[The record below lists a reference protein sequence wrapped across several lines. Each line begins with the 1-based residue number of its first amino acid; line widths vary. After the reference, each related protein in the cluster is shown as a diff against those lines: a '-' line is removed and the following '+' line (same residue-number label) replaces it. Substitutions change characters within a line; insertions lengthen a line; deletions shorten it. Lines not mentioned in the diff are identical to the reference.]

1 MESVTMKGR
10 LVVLV
15 SVAAALTVLP
25 CVVRAAEGTGAA
37 EAPAGQA
44 SPGVRTLSAEV
55 VNLKGSAQVKPTGAE
70 WKDAQVG
77 TKIAGGDEICTGLR
91 SSMDLKF
98 ADGDYISSLMVVG
111 PLTQCALVTFAR
123 AQEEIRT
130 QIFLRQGTLKAGVT
144 KGAIKTDMK
153 IETPDAVAAVA
164 GTEIAKVSSS
174 PDKGFQLL
182 MGNSGLLNIGDPS
195 GFNSKEMGAADS
207 GSDQFLTAVY
217 EQRLQALFS
226 LLAQGYTAFEAAA
239 AMNNN
244 SRINF
249 NPGERASRRGF
260 LDPDSVRRR
269 SQGQRWLVPV
279 GPVISEDEGSDYP
292 YTHEYP
298 P

>member
-1 MESVTMKGR
+1 LESVTMKGR

-15 SVAAALTVLP
+15 SVAAALTALP
-25 CVVRAAEGTGAA
+25 CVVRAAEGDGAGAAPTGAKA
-37 EAPAGQA
+37 
-44 SPGVRTLSAEV
+44 LSAEV
-55 VNLKGSAQVKPTGAE
+55 VGLKGTAQVRPSGAD

-130 QIFLRQGTLKAGVT
+130 RIFLRQGTLKAGVT
-144 KGAIKTDMK
+144 KGAIKTDMR

-164 GTEIAKVSSS
+164 GTEIARVSSS
-174 PDKGFQLL
+174 PDMGFQLL
-182 MGNSGLLNIGDPS
+182 MGNSGLLNITDPS
-195 GFNSKEMGAADS
+195 GFNSKAMAANDS
-207 GSDQFLTAVY
+207 GSDKFLPAVY
-217 EQRLQALFS
+217 EQRLQALFN

-239 AMNNN
+239 AINNN

-249 NPGERASRRGF
+249 NPGERASR
-260 LDPDSVRRR
+260 
-269 SQGQRWLVPV
+269 VPV
-279 GPVISEDEGSDYP
+279 GPVIPEDDGSDYP